1 MEAEADRQ
9 SCPKDSTHTL
19 SPTLHTDG
27 DGAPIPRIRGF
38 ATYPVVFSS
47 AQSSQQLPSAF
58 SSGSQRSRG
67 HRHDASC
74 SHGNADTALVRRSYR
89 YADQGPHN
97 LARPRRRRKHEEQ
110 FAVIQ
115 SRRGVRGVWGSVS
128 DRSPT
133 LPDQS
138 HCSPSHVPDLD
149 PSVHVMAQLLPDRPE
164 YGTDTKAWEPGRSP
178 LPACVI
184 HELCALADCRFRRP
198 IAHAPGEKF
207 DSAHNFVGDTY
218 RKSGAFV
225 AAAEELTTSKVVVDE
240 WVVLVT
246 PAWSRRFRSHCRAPA
261 RCGIVSNPVRT
272 SYRGYV
278 QVHGRTR
285 RDEGGDR

>member
-1 MEAEADRQ
+1 
-9 SCPKDSTHTL
+9 
-19 SPTLHTDG
+19 
-27 DGAPIPRIRGF
+27 
-38 ATYPVVFSS
+38 
-47 AQSSQQLPSAF
+47 
-58 SSGSQRSRG
+58 
-67 HRHDASC
+67 
-74 SHGNADTALVRRSYR
+74 
-89 YADQGPHN
+89 
-97 LARPRRRRKHEEQ
+97 
-110 FAVIQ
+110 
-115 SRRGVRGVWGSVS
+115 
-128 DRSPT
+128 
-133 LPDQS
+133 
-138 HCSPSHVPDLD
+138 
-149 PSVHVMAQLLPDRPE
+149 MAQLLPDRQE

>member
-115 SRRGVRGVWGSVS
+115 SRRGVRGG
-128 DRSPT
+128 
-133 LPDQS
+133 
-138 HCSPSHVPDLD
+138 
-149 PSVHVMAQLLPDRPE
+149 
-164 YGTDTKAWEPGRSP
+164 WEAS
-178 LPACVI
+178 
-184 HELCALADCRFRRP
+184 RRP

-218 RKSGAFV
+218 RKSGAFI

-240 WVVLVT
+240 WVMLVT
-246 PAWSRRFRSHCRAPA
+246 PAWSRRFRSRCRAPA
-261 RCGIVSNPVRT
+261 RCGIVSKSGPHVLSWIRAGARPHT
-272 SYRGYV
+272 AGRGW
-278 QVHGRTR
+278 
-285 RDEGGDR
+285 

>member
-1 MEAEADRQ
+1 M
-9 SCPKDSTHTL
+9 SLP
-19 SPTLHTDG
+19 SPTG
-27 DGAPIPRIRGF
+27 S
-38 ATYPVVFSS
+38 PVGGT
-47 AQSSQQLPSAF
+47 AQSRSAAPPAETRRAIRRHSVPSRCK
-58 SSGSQRSRG
+58 GSI
-67 HRHDASC
+67 
-74 SHGNADTALVRRSYR
+74 GN
-89 YADQGPHN
+89 
-97 LARPRRRRKHEEQ
+97 
-110 FAVIQ
+110 
-115 SRRGVRGVWGSVS
+115 VS

-149 PSVHVMAQLLPDRPE
+149 PSVHVMAQLLPDRQE

-261 RCGIVSNPVRT
+261 RCGIVSNPV
-272 SYRGYV
+272 SYTHLTLPTICSV
-278 QVHGRTR
+278 
-285 RDEGGDR
+285 